1 MNDALD
7 IIVKRMND
15 FGKTLSEKSNT
26 YFKKAVDKSSEYTE
40 KGVQHIE
47 VEKLKWKLKKT
58 YVELGKYI
66 YISNLDKNTVDYSD
80 DEKFI
85 LLTDKINRIRTLIN
99 QKLKT

>member
-7 IIVKRMND
+7 IIVKKMNN
-15 FGKTLSEKSNT
+15 FGKTLSEKSNS
-26 YFKKAVDKSSEYTE
+26 YFKKAIDKSGEYAD

-47 VEKLKWKLKKT
+47 VEKLKWKLKQAYT
-58 YVELGKYI
+58 ELGEYI
-66 YISNLDKNTVDYSD
+66 YISNLNENIVDYSD

-85 LLTDKINRIRTLIN
+85 LLIDRINRIKNLIN